1 MRYVILDKDSRVADI
16 LIVSPHTLYPNTRYV
31 EIADEVR
38 VGVGMVYDEKTDAFS
53 EYVEPTPEPTQAD
66 RIEANLDYLV
76 LLNS

>member
-16 LIVSPHTLYPNTRYV
+16 LIISPHALYPNMRYV
-31 EIADEVR
+31 EIADGVR
-38 VGVGMVYDEKTDAFS
+38 VGVGMVYDEKTDTFS

>member
-16 LIVSPHTLYPNTRYV
+16 LIISPHALYPNMRYV

-38 VGVGMVYDEKTDAFS
+38 VGVGMVYDEESDTFS
-53 EYVEPTPEPTQAD
+53 EYVKPTPEPTQID
-66 RIEANLDYLV
+66 KIEANLDYLV

>member
-16 LIVSPHTLYPNTRYV
+16 LIISPHALYPNMRYV
-31 EIADEVR
+31 EIADDVR
-38 VGVGMVYDEKTDAFS
+38 VGVGMVYDEKTDTFS
-53 EYVEPTPEPTQAD
+53 EYVKPTPEPTQAD